1 MNGRTVTAS
10 RLDHGGLAVA
20 ELAAARTWFCDVF
33 GMVPEHSPHVAA
45 R

>member
-1 MNGRTVTAS
+1 MNGRTATAS
-10 RLDHGGLAVA
+10 PLDHVGLAVA

-33 GMVPEHSPHVAA
+33 GMVPEHSLHVAA